1 MRGLFLRSYRNNVY
15 MNIEFEPGIK
25 MGFKLEVMNPK
36 VGALLG
42 FQYWEADDEDDYS
55 TFKIHFVWIALRW
68 DW

>member
-1 MRGLFLRSYRNNVY
+1 MD
-15 MNIEFEPGIK
+15 IKFEPGIK
-25 MGFKLEVMNPK
+25 MGFKLEIMNPK

-55 TFKIHFVWIALRW
+55 TFKIHFVWLALRW

>member
-1 MRGLFLRSYRNNVY
+1 

-25 MGFKLEVMNPK
+25 MGFKLEILNPK

-42 FQYWEADDEDDYS
+42 FQLWEADDEDDYS
-55 TFKIHFVWIALRW
+55 TLKIHFIWIALRW